1 MYIFPD
7 YRDISYRGIGVTLVA
22 ILLFVH
28 FLSVGVFGAQ
38 SGASNSASH
47 AGDAKKI
54 ETKGNE
60 PPPPKAEPK
69 VSQSELV
76 RKEIEIKRK
85 EERLQ
90 ALKADVDNR
99 IEKYEKLLSQLEEA
113 LNKVKDLNTEKIKK
127 LVQTYEAMPPEEA
140 SVQLSEMEEELAVT
154 ILSKMKS
161 KKAGAALALI
171 EPQKAAVLSKKM
183 SRTVNNFPGN

>member
-7 YRDISYRGIGVTLVA
+7 YRDISRRGICVTLIA
-22 ILLFVH
+22 IVLFVH
-28 FLSVGVFGAQ
+28 CLSVDVVGAQ
-38 SGASNSASH
+38 NGSSSSASH
-47 AGDAKKI
+47 ADDAKK
-54 ETKGNE
+54 TKGNE

-76 RKEIEIKRK
+76 RKEIELKRK

-90 ALKADVDNR
+90 ALKADIDTR

-113 LNKVKDLNTEKIKK
+113 LNKIKDLNTEKIKK

-140 SVQLSEMEEELAVT
+140 AVQLSEMEEELAVT